1 MQHLLVYSPE
11 VAAARAE
18 NRPLV
23 ALEST
28 IIAHGFPYPDN
39 LELAEAVEDEIR
51 SRGAVPAT
59 IAVLDGQLRVGLGQ
73 DELERIATDPGL
85 PKASIRDLPI
95 VTGLRRSA
103 ATTVATTSQ
112 IAAWAGI
119 DVFVTGGIGG
129 VHRGWSSSLDISAD
143 LTTLSRLPLAV
154 VCAGAK
160 TVLDVPAT
168 LEYLETLGVTTLGYR
183 TDTFPGFYIRSTGLP
198 IDARIDTAAEAAAV
212 LRARQR
218 LGLPGAVLVTNPLP
232 PGQALDAA
240 QVEAW
245 LATAASE
252 AGAAGVHGRAVTPF
266 LLKRLHE
273 LSGGATVA
281 ANRALVLANARL
293 GAEIAQAL
301 RDGTEVAQALQDG
314 TP

>member
-1 MQHLLVYSPE
+1 MHDLLVYSPE
-11 VAAARAE
+11 VAAAKAGG
-18 NRPLV
+18 RPLV

-39 LELAEAVEDEIR
+39 LDLAGAVEAEIR

-59 IAVLDGQLRVGLGQ
+59 IAVLDGRLHVGLGPA
-73 DELERIATDPGL
+73 ELERIATDPGL
-85 PKASIRDLPI
+85 PKASTRDLP
-95 VTGLRRSA
+95 VLTGLRRSA
-103 ATTVATTSQ
+103 ATTVATTAQ

-129 VHRGWSSSLDISAD
+129 VHRGWASTLDISAD
-143 LTTLSRLPLAV
+143 LTALARLPLAI

-168 LEYLETLGVTTLGYR
+168 LEYLETLGVTTLGYG
-183 TDTFPGFYIRSTGLP
+183 TDTFPGFYIRSTGHP
-198 IDARIDTAAEAAAV
+198 VDARVDSPTEAAAV
-212 LRARQR
+212 LQARQR
-218 LGLPGAVLVTNPLP
+218 LGLPGAVLVTNPVP
-232 PGQALDAA
+232 VDAALSEA

-245 LATAASE
+245 LAAASAE
-252 AGAAGVHGRAVTPF
+252 AAAAGVRGRAVTPF

-273 LSGGATVA
+273 LSEGATVA

-293 GAEIAQAL
+293 GAEIALA
-301 RDGTEVAQALQDG
+301 VAA
-314 TP
+314 P

>member
-1 MQHLLVYSPE
+1 MHDLLVYSPE
-11 VAAARAE
+11 VAAARDE

-39 LELAEAVEDEIR
+39 LELAQSVEDEIR

-59 IAVLDGQLRVGLGQ
+59 IAVLDGRLRVGLGPA
-73 DELERIATDPGL
+73 ELERIATDPGL
-85 PKASIRDLPI
+85 PKASIRDLP
-95 VTGLRRSA
+95 VLTGLRRSA
-103 ATTVATTSQ
+103 ATTVATTTQ

-129 VHRGWSSSLDISAD
+129 VHRGWASSLDISAD
-143 LTTLSRLPLAV
+143 LATLGRLPVAV

-183 TDTFPGFYIRSTGLP
+183 TDTFPGFYIRSTGHP
-198 IDARIDTAAEAAAV
+198 VDASIDTAAEAATV

-218 LGLPGAVLVTNPLP
+218 LGLPGAVLVTNPVP
-232 PGQALDAA
+232 ADSALEAA
-240 QVEAW
+240 QVEEW
-245 LATAASE
+245 LATASAE
-252 AGAAGVHGRAVTPF
+252 AAAAAVQGRAVTPF

-301 RDGTEVAQALQDG
+301 QGA